1 VLEEVLRRRDR
12 AALRTVAAAIR
23 KKIGRSEDEMTDAVF
38 LEAYYA
44 GLRGRLEQR
53 LLFGKR
59 RRDKHDRS

>member
-1 VLEEVLRRRDR
+1 M
-12 AALRTVAAAIR
+12 RTVAAAIR
-23 KKIGRSEDEMTDAVF
+23 KKIGRGEDSMSDPTF

-59 RRDKHDRS
+59 RRDKHDNG